1 MNNAQLERS
10 IDAYV
15 HEYVAQNRAA
25 QTAKAVLDDAGIGL
39 KPLVDHIT
47 FRTRNIDRCAREFVR
62 LGYVYSETLEYRDWY
77 AKVYRA
83 PGFPALFVDQAYE
96 DERGRTSVI
105 PDWVNAFGDR
115 TLHHIALLVEDIEA
129 AKGRLQR
136 EGVTFAGSVIGERG
150 EVIRQIF
157 SVPEQVRGIPFSVL
171 ELIERH
177 AGYQGFSPPQA
188 DALMQSTVNH

>member
-1 MNNAQLERS
+1 MNNVRLDRAL
-10 IDAYV
+10 DADIRQYV
-15 HEYVAQNRAA
+15 SQNRAA
-25 QTAKAVLDDAGIGL
+25 QIAKRVLEASGIGL
-39 KPLVDHIT
+39 KPLVDHLT
-47 FRTRNIDRCAREFVR
+47 FRTDNIDRRVREFIR

-96 DERGRTSVI
+96 DDRGRTSVI

-115 TLHHIALLVEDIEA
+115 NLHHIALLVEDVEA
-129 AKGRLQR
+129 AMSRLQR
-136 EGVTFAGSVIGERG
+136 QGVTFAGAVIGEKEEG
-150 EVIRQIF
+150 LRQIF
-157 SVPEQVRGIPFSVL
+157 SVPERVRGTSFSVL